1 MDSSSFFSALERKA
15 STDSSVVAT
24 LRRCMTADRPEL
36 HAPAFPLVEPL
47 LRGEPAYTRPMAY
60 LAAACWASAVRQG
73 RGRPLALPEALR
85 QMAESAKGAERRF
98 VQLLDSDADELAWR
112 LRQIIQL
119 VASKRITLDWPALL
133 DDLLRWGSPYRS
145 VQTRWAR
152 TFWGSSTNQDTPDT

>member
-1 MDSSSFFSALERKA
+1 
-15 STDSSVVAT
+15 
-24 LRRCMTADRPEL
+24 
-36 HAPAFPLVEPL
+36 
-47 LRGEPAYTRPMAY
+47 
-60 LAAACWASAVRQG
+60 
-73 RGRPLALPEALR
+73 LALPEALR

-119 VASKRITLDWPALL
+119 VASKGITLDWPALL

-152 TFWGSSTNQDTPDT
+152 TFWSSSTNQDTPDT

>member
-1 MDSSSFFSALERKA
+1 MDSSSFFSALERRA

-24 LRRCMTADRPEL
+24 LRRCMAADRPEL

-47 LRGEPAYTRPMAY
+47 LHGEPAYTRPMAY
-60 LAAACWASAVRQG
+60 LAAGCWASAVRQG
-73 RGRPLALPEALR
+73 RGKPVALPEALR
-85 QMAESAKGAERRF
+85 QMAKSAQGAERRF

-119 VASKRITLDWPALL
+119 VASQGVTLDWPALL

-152 TFWGSSTNQDTPDT
+152 TFWGSSSDQDTSAT